1 MIFKGK
7 NFEFIFPRPTIIMG
21 ILNVTPDSFSDGGSY
36 FDTEKAIKRALL
48 MESEGAEIIDVGA
61 ESTRPGFKDVS
72 PEEEWRRL
80 SPIITEL
87 KRQINIPL
95 SVDTRHVEV
104 AQLALNAGAD
114 IINDVG
120 LMRHE
125 EKMFRLIAESG
136 AGYIMMH
143 SSPILP
149 ENRTPQE
156 VVSSFFGETLSH
168 CEKMGMKPH
177 QIVLDPGIGFGKTV
191 EQNLLLIRSLNHYT
205 KWQRPVLLGASR
217 KSFIR
222 GFPGGALPPKD
233 RLGGS
238 LAAACFAVS
247 LGVHILRVHD
257 VKETLQ
263 AIRLTEWLEGNNE
276 LEPNL

>member
-1 MIFKGK
+1 LIFKGK
-7 NFEFIFPRPTIIMG
+7 NFEFIFPRPTLIMG
-21 ILNVTPDSFSDGGSY
+21 ILNVTPDSFSDGGSF
-36 FDTEKAIKRALL
+36 FDTDKAIQRALL

-61 ESTRPGFKDVS
+61 ESTRPGFKEVT
-72 PEEEWRRL
+72 PEEEWGRL
-80 SPIITEL
+80 CPIITEL
-87 KRQINIPL
+87 KRQIKIPL

-104 AQLALNAGAD
+104 AQLALKAGAD

-120 LMRHE
+120 LMRPE
-125 EKMFRLIAESG
+125 EKMFRLMVESG

-143 SSPILP
+143 SSPIPP
-149 ENRTPQE
+149 ENRAPQE
-156 VVSSFFGETLSH
+156 IVSSYFGKTLSR
-168 CEKMGMKPH
+168 CEKVGMNSH

-191 EQNLLLIRSLNHYT
+191 GQNLLLIRSLNHYT
-205 KWQRPVLLGASR
+205 KWERPVLLGASR

-222 GFPGGALPPKD
+222 GFPGGDLTPKD

-263 AIRLTEWLEGNNE
+263 AVRLTEWLESNNG

>member
-7 NFEFIFPRPTIIMG
+7 SFEFVFPRPTLVMG
-21 ILNVTPDSFSDGGSY
+21 ILNVTPDSFSDGGAY
-36 FDTEKAIKRALL
+36 FDKEKAVQKALL

-72 PEEEWRRL
+72 LEEEWGRL
-80 SPIITEL
+80 FPIITEL
-87 KRQINIPL
+87 KKQISIPI
-95 SVDTRHVEV
+95 SIDTRHVEV
-104 AQLALNAGAD
+104 ARLALKAGAD

-120 LMRHE
+120 LMRSE
-125 EKMFRLIAESG
+125 EKMFQLIAESG
-136 AGYIMMH
+136 GGYIMMH
-143 SSPILP
+143 SSPLSP
-149 ENRTPQE
+149 ENRAPQE
-156 VVSSFFGETLSH
+156 IVDSFFGETLAR
-168 CEKMGMKPH
+168 CEKLGMHPH
-177 QIVLDPGIGFGKTV
+177 QIVLDPGVGFGKTV

-205 KWQRPVLLGASR
+205 KRKRPVLLGASR

-222 GFPGGALPPKD
+222 GFPGGALTPKD

-263 AIRLTEWLEGNNE
+263 AVRLTEWLEGSNE
-276 LEPNL
+276 LEPNP